1 MPDDLDTP
9 ALRRFA
15 RDLRRIREDRSVSRT
30 AIQEETQVHASH
42 LKSFEAGVLHEE
54 ERMNG
59 VYLKAFVRAYAEAIG
74 LSAETVVEHLESAL
88 SGTYDDQLAV
98 TFLNA
103 PSTEAEADVSEAAA
117 ASPSAEGEQ
126 DAADSPSGPSDKPG
140 EKTSEDKLGPAEES
154 PQETKTDPT
163 QAVSSD
169 AQSSAGQSPSSPRSG
184 ASASE
189 AAGER
194 PSPDVQEEPHF
205 SDLSGEEERAGRAPS
220 SAHGRAPRQG
230 TPQGDSFSSTVQGI
244 LAAHRDKVLTTI
256 GIALLVGLV
265 GGLGFYLT
273 RGGATS
279 EPPSGGETLGA
290 SPAADAGPSAAE
302 ATGDTSAPAPRSARR
317 PPADITLGDTLHVTV
332 RATEDVRELR
342 VQQDDNLRRPYWIE
356 AGEARV
362 FPFVERVTL
371 QNQLENLELLLEGYR
386 YPITSTDEQGRVI
399 IRRDTAEQFAD
410 TLRGAPASISE
421 SPDTI
426 RGQGSFPDPD
436 TTSSESPD
444 SGS

>member
-103 PSTEAEADVSEAAA
+103 PSTEADVSEAAT
-117 ASPSAEGEQ
+117 ASPSPEGEQ
-126 DAADSPSGPSDKPG
+126 DAADSPSSPSDKPE
-140 EKTSEDKLGPAEES
+140 EKTSEDKLGPEEA
-154 PQETKTDPT
+154 PPEKTRTDPT
-163 QAVSSD
+163 QVVSSD
-169 AQSSAGQSPSSPRSG
+169 AQSPAGQSQSSTRSG

-205 SDLSGEEERAGRAPS
+205 SDLAEEEEKAAGLS
-220 SAHGRAPRQG
+220 SARGRAPRQG
-230 TPQGDSFSSTVQGI
+230 PSQADSFPSNVQEV
-244 LAAHRDKVLTTI
+244 LTSHRDKILTTI

-290 SPAADAGPSAAE
+290 SPAADAGPAAAE

-362 FPFVERVTL
+362 FPFAERVTL

-386 YPITSTDEQGRVI
+386 YPVTSTDEQGRVV

-421 SPDTI
+421 PPDTI

-444 SGS
+444 SDS

>member
-42 LKSFEAGVLHEE
+42 LKSFEEGVLHEE
-54 ERMNG
+54 ERMNS

-74 LSAETVVEHLESAL
+74 LSAGTIVEHLESAL

-103 PSTEAEADVSEAAA
+103 PSTGAEADASEAAA
-117 ASPSAEGEQ
+117 APPSAEGER
-126 DAADSPSGPSDKPG
+126 DAADSPSGPGD
-140 EKTSEDKLGPAEES
+140 ESEDKLGPADES
-154 PQETKTDPT
+154 PQQSKTDPT
-163 QAVSSD
+163 QAASSD
-169 AQSSAGQSPSSPRSG
+169 AQSSAVQSQSFNRSG
-184 ASASE
+184 ASTSE
-189 AAGER
+189 ADGER
-194 PSPDVQEEPHF
+194 SSADVQEDPHF
-205 SDLSGEEERAGRAPS
+205 SDLAEAEEKAAGGAS
-220 SAHGRAPRQG
+220 SARGRAPRQG
-230 TPQGDSFSSTVQGI
+230 PPQADSFPSNVQGV
-244 LAAHRDKVLTTI
+244 LTSHRDKVLTTI

-279 EPPSGGETLGA
+279 EPPSGGEPLGA
-290 SPAADAGPSAAE
+290 SPAADAGPSAPG
-302 ATGDTSAPAPRSARR
+302 ATGDTSAPAPRSAQRA
-317 PPADITLGDTLHVTV
+317 PADITLGDTLHVTV

-362 FPFVERVTL
+362 FPFTERVTL

-399 IRRDTAEQFAD
+399 IRRDTVEQFAD
-410 TLRGAPASISE
+410 TLRGGAVSISE
-421 SPDTI
+421 SPDTS

-444 SGS
+444 SES